1 MNLNSNK
8 PGFGCYTHGH
18 GGDSSGPSSPI
29 IWCIHCLPILHWTTP
44 RCPGACRWLQVEWNI
59 TQALPRW
66 WCMCIYIY
74 NYTSCNCRDHNSNS
88 ESCYNVLTFFLS
100 GGSPPTIVCIV
111 KEQQVIHAHM
121 VECERLTQVINGQKN
136 HSKTRAAMIPTDS
149 SPATT
154 PTTVPVSNCK
164 Q

>member
-1 MNLNSNK
+1 MLYSRSWGWFLRPLFPHNMMHPLPPNSSLDHPSV
-8 PGFGCYTHGH
+8 PGGVQVAASRMKYYT
-18 GGDSSGPSSPI
+18 S
-29 IWCIHCLPILHWTTP
+29 L
-44 RCPGACRWLQVEWNI
+44 I
-59 TQALPRW
+59 TV
-66 WCMCIYIY
+66 MVHVYIYIY